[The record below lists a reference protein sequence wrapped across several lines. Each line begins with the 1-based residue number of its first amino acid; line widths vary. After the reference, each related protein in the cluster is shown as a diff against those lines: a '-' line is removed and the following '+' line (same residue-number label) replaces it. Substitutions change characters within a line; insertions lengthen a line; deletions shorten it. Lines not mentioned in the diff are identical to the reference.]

1 MAAHNELGA
10 QGEYEALLY
19 LTKQGYTLLAHNW
32 RVGHTLNLISW
43 QNNGAKSCLSR

>member
-32 RVGHTLNLISW
+32 RVGHLELDIVAEQWLSLIHI
-43 QNNGAKSCLSR
+43 